1 MENIITIN
9 ILIGDRT
16 YRVKIAPQDE
26 ETVRKTVKQINDK
39 ILEFKTLFAGKDMQD
54 YIAMAILWYATQ
66 SAQPNNQGEAPE
78 EVRESSGLKNLLR
91 LEALLDKT
99 LA

>member
-39 ILEFKTLFAGKDMQD
+39 ILEFKTLWRP
-54 YIAMAILWYATQ
+54 IIATQ
-66 SAQPNNQGEAPE
+66 
-78 EVRESSGLKNLLR
+78 
-91 LEALLDKT
+91 
-99 LA
+99 